1 MISLSLSFNQSTKT
15 NTNTHIKQDGNCLF
29 RAVSH
34 QMYGTQERHAKIRKD
49 VCDYMRSQ
57 NERFK
62 WLVEDFEEY
71 VRARERP
78 VYKGEGEWGDH
89 AEIIVMEELF
99 DRPIEIYAPSD
110 GPYKPRKTHMSG
122 ELPDQ
127 LKHVTPIRLHY
138 QGNNH
143 YNSITVER
151 GNSNAPRD
159 RDHVPLPMRRD
170 GILSR
175 YRAMTM
181 A

>member
-1 MISLSLSFNQSTKT
+1 
-15 NTNTHIKQDGNCLF
+15 
-29 RAVSH
+29 
-34 QMYGTQERHAKIRKD
+34 MYGTQERHAKIRKD

-57 NERFK
+57 RERFK

-151 GNSNAPRD
+151 GKDDTAITSHLKGAPIKLITKED
-159 RDHVPLPMRRD
+159 NQLIEIGDDFGFD
-170 GILSR
+170 GDLF
-175 YRAMTM
+175 
-181 A
+181 

>member
-1 MISLSLSFNQSTKT
+1 
-15 NTNTHIKQDGNCLF
+15 
-29 RAVSH
+29 
-34 QMYGTQERHAKIRKD
+34 MYGTQERHAKIRKD

-57 NERFK
+57 RERFK

-78 VYKGEGEWGDH
+78 VYKGQGEW
-89 AEIIVMEELF
+89 
-99 DRPIEIYAPSD
+99 

-127 LKHVTPIRLHY
+127 LKRVTPIRLHY

-143 YNSITVER
+143 YNSITVEQ
-151 GNSNAPRD
+151 GNSNAPHD